1 MAGYF
6 GTPLVQKIGIK
17 SGDRL
22 LLLNPPAGF
31 DKELAPLPSEVK
43 MASTKVAPLN
53 VAICFAPNR
62 KELARALPAVKPR
75 LAQNGMVWVGWPKK
89 ASKVPTDL
97 DENIIRDTGFALGL
111 VDVKVCAINEVWSG
125 LKFVIPVKD
134 RK

>member
-1 MAGYF
+1 MAGYS

-31 DKELAPLPSEVK
+31 EKELAPLPGDVK
-43 MASTKVAPLN
+43 LATPKAAPLN

-62 KELARALPAVKPR
+62 KELDRALPAVKPK

-97 DENIIRDTGFALGL
+97 DENIIRDIGLALGL
-111 VDVKVCAINEVWSG
+111 VDVKVCAINDIWSG